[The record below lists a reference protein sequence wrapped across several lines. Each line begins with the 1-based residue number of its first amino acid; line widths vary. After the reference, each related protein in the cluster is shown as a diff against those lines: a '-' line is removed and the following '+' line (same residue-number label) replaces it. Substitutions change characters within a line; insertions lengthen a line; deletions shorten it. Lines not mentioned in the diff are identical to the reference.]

1 MEGSGGIG
9 NEPCLKC
16 PLFFFSW
23 ASRDSLA
30 MMLDVV
36 KIVKWSESSVL
47 VGCGLFVRGCLLD
60 VLYENAGSKEVT

>member
-1 MEGSGGIG
+1 
-9 NEPCLKC
+9 
-16 PLFFFSW
+16 
-23 ASRDSLA
+23 